1 MTERRQKYTA
11 EFKRDAM
18 KLVTEQGYAIAEA
31 ARNLGLNGNML
42 GRWKRQLATEGEV
55 AFPGKGRMTLEQEEV
70 QRLRGE
76 NRRLRME
83 RNILK
88 KRRPSSPRNRAEI
101 CIYGGAE
108 EGVPGVYAVSS
119 PGSES

>member
-1 MTERRQKYTA
+1 
-11 EFKRDAM
+11 M
-18 KLVTEQGYAIAEA
+18 KNKIFANWHTVCVT
-31 ARNLGLNGNML
+31 NN
-42 GRWKRQLATEGEV
+42 WKRQLATEGEV

-70 QRLRGE
+70 RRLRGE

-101 CIYGGAE
+101 CIYGGA
-108 EGVPGVYAVSS
+108 GLLGFL
-119 PGSES
+119 